1 MVSPSRAAL
10 TGKGRATSMTDRDY
24 EIAAEAAEA
33 ATTVRLKLDEII
45 GRVSTDSEL
54 VDVLHT
60 AIATVKELERGRR
73 DAAGFNDR

>member
-1 MVSPSRAAL
+1 
-10 TGKGRATSMTDRDY
+10 MTDRDY
-24 EIAAEAAEA
+24 EIAAEA

-73 DAAGFNDR
+73 NAAGFNDR

>member
-1 MVSPSRAAL
+1 MLRLLSVSRSH
-10 TGKGRATSMTDRDY
+10 RDY

-33 ATTVRLKLDEII
+33 ATTVRLKLGEII